1 MRRKGKPFALL
12 AVTMILTT
20 ILYGCSGSGAK
31 PAASGADTAA
41 KGNDTAAAAPSKDK
55 VEITWLVRT
64 DPNMIDWEKEMID
77 GFQKEHPNIT
87 VKLEQIPQA
96 EIDQRLTTM
105 IASGKVP
112 DVWSSNWANS
122 GFATYKKMGA
132 LLDLT
137 PYVKKD
143 QAALSTIN
151 QNIMNIYQIDGKIYG
166 IPMLSIGS
174 FLFYNKEL
182 FDKAGVP
189 YPTVN
194 WDDTSWNFQKM
205 LENAKKL
212 SSDIGNADK
221 QVFGVFNSMSAN
233 LQSWMFGGDFFKP
246 EAYTSAVMGEP
257 AVLTNKANKEAIQF
271 NVDLI
276 QKEKVAPNQTTI
288 DAVSA
293 IGDPFLTGRVAMV
306 INGGWGFWA
315 YQPAKFKWGVAP
327 IPYHDGRK
335 IALFV
340 DPWNISA
347 KSKHPAESWEL
358 IKYLVDPKNGGKKF
372 MEKTSATPADTSL
385 AEQWYKQIADKTG
398 MKIEDI
404 KTLNEGAIKNGREAD
419 NHLIDKFSV
428 ISNTINQTI
437 AGVWNGQKSV
447 DDGLAEIDKNLR
459 SLNLK

>member
-1 MRRKGKPFALL
+1 MKKRGKSILL
-12 AVTMILTT
+12 ALACLLASSTL
-20 ILYGCSGSGAK
+20 LYGCSNSQPASGSG
-31 PAASGADTAA
+31 
-41 KGNDTAAAAPSKDK
+41 SKEK

-64 DPNMIDWEKEMID
+64 DPNMIDWEKDMIS
-77 GFQKEHPNIT
+77 GFQQANPNIT
-87 VKLEQIPQA
+87 IKLEQIPQA

-105 IASGKVP
+105 ISSGKVP

-143 QAALSTIN
+143 ADKLSTIN
-151 QNIMNIYQIDGKIYG
+151 KDIMNIYNIDGKIYG

-174 FLFYNKEL
+174 FLFYNKDL

-189 YPTVN
+189 YPTTN
-194 WDDTSWNFQKM
+194 WNDTSWNFDKM
-205 LENAKKL
+205 LELAKKL
-212 SSDIGNADK
+212 THDVGDADK
-221 QVFGVFNSMSAN
+221 QVFGVLNSMSPN

-246 EAYTSAVMGEP
+246 EAYKTAVMGDP
-257 AVLTNKANKEAIQF
+257 AVLSTLVNKDAIQF

-276 QKEKVAPNQTTI
+276 QKYKVAPNQTTL

-293 IGDPFLTGRVAMV
+293 IGDPFLTGKVAMV
-306 INGGWGFWA
+306 INGGWGFWT
-315 YQPAKFKWGVAP
+315 YQSAKFKWGVAP

-335 IALFV
+335 IPLFV

-347 KSKHPAESWEL
+347 KSKHPTESWEF
-358 IKYLVDPKNGGKKF
+358 IKYLVDPSNGGKKF

-385 AEQWYKQIADKTG
+385 ADQWYKQVADKTG
-398 MKIEDI
+398 MKVDDI
-404 KTLNEGAIKNGREAD
+404 KALNEGAIKNGREAD

-437 AGVWNGQKSV
+437 TGVWNGQKSV
-447 DDGLAEIDKNLR
+447 DDGLKEIDKNLR
-459 SLNLK
+459 SLNLN